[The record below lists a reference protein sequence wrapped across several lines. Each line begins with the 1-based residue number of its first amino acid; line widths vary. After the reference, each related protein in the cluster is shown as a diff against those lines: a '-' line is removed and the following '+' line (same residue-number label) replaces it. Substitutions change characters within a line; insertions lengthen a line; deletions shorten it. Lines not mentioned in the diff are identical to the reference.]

1 MVDSIEMKEWQAKQ
15 NHTLLQKN
23 FQKMHSWV
31 YKYKT
36 FCGHKFPNLKK
47 CTYLIVFHF
56 LAHFGCYRYQSEVN
70 STIIRGII
78 TSSMCL
84 EVAQQQLLQLPLASS
99 QYRDPCHGSD
109 PIVAAAARFRTH
121 FITLCFVYRVKV
133 SNSTTSIPFDAS
145 WWLNDTD
152 SSLQQFVNMRWYY
165 VLYCTNTYNNH
176 TRKWKY
182 FRWFI
187 YLQKS
192 NEILYSMLK

>member
-1 MVDSIEMKEWQAKQ
+1 M
-15 NHTLLQKN
+15 
-23 FQKMHSWV
+23 
-31 YKYKT
+31 Y
-36 FCGHKFPNLKK
+36 
-47 CTYLIVFHF
+47 IVSNWFYFYF
-56 LAHFGCYRYQSEVN
+56 LAHFGCYWYQSEVN
-70 STIIRGII
+70 SITIIRGII

-165 VLYCTNTYNNH
+165 YIVQIPTTTIRGNGNISGGSYN
-176 TRKWKY
+176 
-182 FRWFI
+182 
-187 YLQKS
+187 LQKS

>member
-1 MVDSIEMKEWQAKQ
+1 MYLMIFFIYWHILAVISIRVRWIA
-15 NHTLLQKN
+15 
-23 FQKMHSWV
+23 
-31 YKYKT
+31 
-36 FCGHKFPNLKK
+36 P
-47 CTYLIVFHF
+47 
-56 LAHFGCYRYQSEVN
+56 
-70 STIIRGII
+70 
-78 TSSMCL
+78 SSG
-84 EVAQQQLLQLPLASS
+84 ASS
-99 QYRDPCHGSD
+99 HHLCVWKLRSSCCSSHSLLLNTDPCHGSD

-182 FRWFI
+182 FRWFKHI
-187 YLQKS
+187 QKS
-192 NEILYSMLK
+192 NEVLYSILELFFVLFITSCNILMHFHFLWLVTTYIRYTFRQITSWCLL

>member
-1 MVDSIEMKEWQAKQ
+1 M
-15 NHTLLQKN
+15 
-23 FQKMHSWV
+23 
-31 YKYKT
+31 Y
-36 FCGHKFPNLKK
+36 
-47 CTYLIVFHF
+47 IVSNVFYFYF

-109 PIVAAAARFRTH
+109 PNAAARFRTH

-152 SSLQQFVNMRWYY
+152 SSLQQFVNMRWYTII
-165 VLYCTNTYNNH
+165 LY
-176 TRKWKY
+176 K
-182 FRWFI
+182 
-187 YLQKS
+187 YLQQPYEEM
-192 NEILYSMLK
+192 EIFQVVHIFTKEQWNIILHAQIIIYCLYYYL

>member
-1 MVDSIEMKEWQAKQ
+1 MAVISIRVRWIA
-15 NHTLLQKN
+15 
-23 FQKMHSWV
+23 
-31 YKYKT
+31 
-36 FCGHKFPNLKK
+36 P
-47 CTYLIVFHF
+47 
-56 LAHFGCYRYQSEVN
+56 
-70 STIIRGII
+70 
-78 TSSMCL
+78 SSGASSHHLCL
-84 EVAQQQLLQLPLASS
+84 EVAQQLLQLPLASS

-109 PIVAAAARFRTH
+109 PIVAAARFRTH

-182 FRWFI
+182 FRWFKHI
-187 YLQKS
+187 QKS
-192 NEILYSMLK
+192 NEVLYSILELFFVQYITSYNILIYFHFLWVVTTYIRFTFRQITSWCLL

>member
-1 MVDSIEMKEWQAKQ
+1 MAVISIRVRWIA
-15 NHTLLQKN
+15 
-23 FQKMHSWV
+23 
-31 YKYKT
+31 
-36 FCGHKFPNLKK
+36 
-47 CTYLIVFHF
+47 
-56 LAHFGCYRYQSEVN
+56 QS
-70 STIIRGII
+70 SGA
-78 TSSMCL
+78 SSHHLCL
-84 EVAQQQLLQLPLASS
+84 EVAQQLLQLPLASS

-182 FRWFI
+182 FRWFKHI
-187 YLQKS
+187 QKS
-192 NEILYSMLK
+192 NEVLYSILELFFVLFITSYNILMYFHFLWLVTT